1 MKSLLVRND
10 WIAFNIIVMVSV
22 CLSLVLHFIIGVA
35 LVYMA
40 KEAEFIDEHK
50 RNELIKKNNV
60 VTLLALI
67 ISFINIFLN
76 MFLVV

>member
-22 CLSLVLHFIIGVA
+22 CLSLILQFIIGVA

-40 KEAEFIDEHK
+40 KEGEFIDEYK
-50 RNELIKKNNV
+50 RNELIKKNNF

>member
-22 CLSLVLHFIIGVA
+22 CLSLVLQFIIGVA